1 MRAANRREHTLANHY
16 QSLTQFGKWCTVPF
30 TELSETDMFDFF
42 DWLDKQTYSLG
53 RPANKPK
60 KENIKKYSDGTKY
73 AKLATIKAF
82 LKNVIRT
89 QQQSRVSRRAL
100 GNCLKI
106 C

>member
-1 MRAANRREHTLANHY
+1 
-16 QSLTQFGKWCTVPF
+16 
-30 TELSETDMFDFF
+30 MFDFF